1 MDKSGVAGILY
12 ADGSE
17 EISQP
22 DRRYAA
28 VTKSVDVQHSNQ
40 TNFTLPD
47 ARFA

>member
-1 MDKSGVAGILY
+1 MDKSGVAGIPY

-17 EISQP
+17 EISQ
-22 DRRYAA
+22 AA